1 MTEKELRYLSRAE
14 LLELL
19 LYQMEEN
26 EKLKRRLKRANRLLE
41 SRDILLEEAGSIA
54 EAALRLNGVFEA
66 AQEAADHYLDNI
78 KRLEQQAYS
87 RYEETDWPELEGLV
101 FLEDAPV
108 EKKVSDKKK
117 VSTGKKASDKKKRN
131 GLNEKKKTIFRKKR
145 SSGRAGKRRA

>member
-131 GLNEKKKTIFRKKR
+131 GLNEKKKTIPLNIEIILVNSR
-145 SSGRAGKRRA
+145 